1 MATFDEKY
9 LASYKD
15 AFMEVEGIDEL
26 ENVLPSNK
34 FPGYDELL
42 VYLDAFVVNEIKAV
56 NDSLEESVSS
66 SDKEHL
72 KKELDSLIIK
82 RRFLETKLT
91 SEKETK
97 ENPTHLIF
105 ATSSL
110 GNIFFERDMKSVPD
124 EYVQSFGSLL
134 EDLSKGPSNFSRF
147 NESKDK
153 KFDTNTKGVS
163 IFERKGFKTR
173 IYYLRLNDNIKVII
187 MATLKNQDNPKLLN
201 ESLEARYKNCASI
214 VEDIKVSLNDPEKR
228 EQLLKEHDLIRD
240 RLVSTYK
247 GSVKDAKREI

>member
-1 MATFDEKY
+1 
-9 LASYKD
+9 
-15 AFMEVEGIDEL
+15 
-26 ENVLPSNK
+26 
-34 FPGYDELL
+34 
-42 VYLDAFVVNEIKAV
+42 
-56 NDSLEESVSS
+56 
-66 SDKEHL
+66 
-72 KKELDSLIIK
+72 
-82 RRFLETKLT
+82 
-91 SEKETK
+91 
-97 ENPTHLIF
+97 
-105 ATSSL
+105 
-110 GNIFFERDMKSVPD
+110 MKSVPD
-124 EYVQSFGSLL
+124 EYFQSFGSLL

-214 VEDIKVSLNDPEKR
+214 VEDIKEVLNDPEKR